1 MYSKRKVSL
10 YTAKYYPLVGG
21 SAEEPEYTPMI
32 PYYDERKVRDN
43 HEMYLAEV
51 ISGNYRL
58 CSAHGCPAPR
68 TPYRI
73 HCPVCGRTMKELK
86 GSARNPYYRS
96 VYICPECK
104 ARKGR

>member
-1 MYSKRKVSL
+1 MNIRKASL

-21 SAEEPEYTPMI
+21 SSEEPEYTPMI
-32 PYYDERKVRDN
+32 PYYDERKAKDN
-43 HEMYLAEV
+43 HDMYLAEV

-58 CSAHGCPAPR
+58 CASRGCPAPR
-68 TPYRI
+68 TPYLI
-73 HCPVCGRTMKELK
+73 HCPVCGSVMRELK
-86 GSARNPYYRS
+86 GTARNPYYRS